1 MGGPTSGVAGE
12 SDTIFCGNL
21 GFNTT
26 EDAIWEFFGQ
36 AGTVKTVRIATNPE
50 DGRPR
55 GFCHVEFEEPAGAQ
69 AAMEY

>member
-1 MGGPTSGVAGE
+1 MGGPTSGKAGE
-12 SDTIFCGNL
+12 ADTIFCGNL

-26 EDAIWEFFGQ
+26 EDTIWEFFGQ

-55 GFCHVEFEEPAGAQ
+55 GFCHVEFEDPAGA
-69 AAMEY
+69 